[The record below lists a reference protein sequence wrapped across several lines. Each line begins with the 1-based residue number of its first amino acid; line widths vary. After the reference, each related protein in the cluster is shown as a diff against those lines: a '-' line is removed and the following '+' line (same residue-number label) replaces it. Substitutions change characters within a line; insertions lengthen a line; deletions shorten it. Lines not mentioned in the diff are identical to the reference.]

1 MLIVMYL
8 KSPMNWHEIKE
19 IFLFIWP
26 NTWRDG
32 LVSMSNYVTSQGMSL
47 MAGAFLPSVRD
58 GCLFGRVSN
67 LRLQ

>member
-1 MLIVMYL
+1 MYGIIFRTICSHFYWQDEEVRSHRDVL

-32 LVSMSNYVTSQGMSL
+32 LVSMSNYVTSQG
-47 MAGAFLPSVRD
+47 
-58 GCLFGRVSN
+58 CH
-67 LRLQ
+67 